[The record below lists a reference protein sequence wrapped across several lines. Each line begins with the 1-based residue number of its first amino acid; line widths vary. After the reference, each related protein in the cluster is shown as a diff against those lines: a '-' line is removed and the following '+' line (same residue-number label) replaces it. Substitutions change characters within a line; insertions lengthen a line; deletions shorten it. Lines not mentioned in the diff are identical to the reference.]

1 MNRNFNYNY
10 NYNCYPNNMD
20 RDMNNPKFFT
30 EKEGYLK
37 GNMFRN
43 LYSQYK
49 NYEPA
54 ILRPTNEQEEM
65 FLRLSE
71 KEFAAHDLNLYLD
84 LYPNDGNALDLF
96 NKYRKEANRLMME
109 YEEKYGPILI
119 SSDSLNTSPFL
130 WQTLIFPWNMEGL
143 SNV

>member
-1 MNRNFNYNY
+1 MNRDFNY

-30 EKEGYLK
+30 EIEGYLR

-65 FLRLSE
+65 FLRMSE

-96 NKYRKEANRLMME
+96 NKYRKEANKLMME

>member
-1 MNRNFNYNY
+1 MNRDFNY

-30 EKEGYLK
+30 EREGYLR

-65 FLRLSE
+65 FLRMSE

>member
-10 NYNCYPNNMD
+10 YPNMD
-20 RDMNNPKFFT
+20 RDMNNPKYFT
-30 EKEGYLK
+30 PKEGYLR

-43 LYSQYK
+43 LYKGYM
-49 NYEPA
+49 NYQPA
-54 ILRPTNEQEEM
+54 VLRPTNEQEEM

-71 KEFAAHDLNLYLD
+71 AEFAAHDLNLYLD
-84 LYPNDGNALDLF
+84 LYPNDGNALELF
-96 NKYRKEANRLMME
+96 NKYRMETNRIMME
-109 YEEKYGPILI
+109 YEKKYGPILI

>member
-1 MNRNFNYNY
+1 MNRDFNY

-30 EKEGYLK
+30 EREGYLR
-37 GNMFRN
+37 GNIFRN
-43 LYSQYK
+43 LYNQYK

-65 FLRLSE
+65 FLRMSE

>member
-1 MNRNFNYNY
+1 MNRNF

-30 EKEGYLK
+30 EKEGYLR

-65 FLRLSE
+65 FLRMSE

>member
-10 NYNCYPNNMD
+10 NYYPNNMD

-30 EKEGYLK
+30 EKEGYLR

-49 NYEPA
+49 NYEPQT
-54 ILRPTNEQEEM
+54 LRPTTEQEEM
-65 FLRLSE
+65 FLRMSE
-71 KEFAAHDLNLYLD
+71 AEFAAHDLNLYLD

-96 NKYRKEANRLMME
+96 NRYRKEANRLMMD

-119 SSDSLNTSPFL
+119 SSDSLDTSPFL
-130 WQTLIFPWNMEGL
+130 WQTQIFPWNMEGL

>member
-10 NYNCYPNNMD
+10 YPNMD
-20 RDMNNPKFFT
+20 RDMNNPKYFT
-30 EKEGYLK
+30 HKEGYLR

-43 LYSQYK
+43 LYKGYM
-49 NYEPA
+49 NYQPA
-54 ILRPTNEQEEM
+54 VLRPTNEQEEM

-71 KEFAAHDLNLYLD
+71 AEFAAHDLNLYLD
-84 LYPNDGNALDLF
+84 LYPNDGNALELF
-96 NKYRKEANRLMME
+96 NKYRMETNRLMME
-109 YEEKYGPILI
+109 YEKKYGPILI
-119 SSDSLNTSPFL
+119 NSDSLNTSPFL

>member
-1 MNRNFNYNY
+1 MNRDFNY

-30 EKEGYLK
+30 EREGYLR

-65 FLRLSE
+65 FLRMSE
-71 KEFAAHDLNLYLD
+71 AEFAAHDLNLYLD

-96 NKYRKEANRLMME
+96 NKYRKKANKLIME
-109 YEEKYGPILI
+109 YEEKTNKKLEKTTDQNKRDYLEFINDFWGVY
-119 SSDSLNTSPFL
+119 
-130 WQTLIFPWNMEGL
+130 L
-143 SNV
+143 SKI

>member
-1 MNRNFNYNY
+1 MNRDFNY

-30 EKEGYLK
+30 EREGYLR

-65 FLRLSE
+65 FLRMSE

-96 NKYRKEANRLMME
+96 NKYRKEANRLMMD
-109 YEEKYGPILI
+109 YEDKYGPILV
-119 SSDSLNTSPFL
+119 SSDSLDTSPFL

>member
-1 MNRNFNYNY
+1 MNKDFNYDY
-10 NYNCYPNNMD
+10 YPFDGN
-20 RDMNNPKFFT
+20 RDMNDPKYFT
-30 EKEGYLK
+30 EKEGYLR

-49 NYEPA
+49 NYEPMA
-54 ILRPTNEQEEM
+54 LTPTNEQEEM
-65 FLRLSE
+65 FLRMSE
-71 KEFAAHDLNLYLD
+71 ADFAAHDLNLYLD
-84 LYPNDGNALDLF
+84 LYPNDGNAIDLF
-96 NKYRKEANRLMME
+96 NRYRKEANRLRDA

-130 WQTLIFPWNMEGL
+130 WQTQIFPWNMEGL

>member
-1 MNRNFNYNY
+1 MNRDFNY

-30 EKEGYLK
+30 EREGYLR

-65 FLRLSE
+65 FLRMSE
-71 KEFAAHDLNLYLD
+71 AEFATHDLNLYLD

>member
-1 MNRNFNYNY
+1 MNRDFNY

-30 EKEGYLK
+30 EREGYLR

-43 LYSQYK
+43 LYNQYK

-65 FLRLSE
+65 FLRMSE

>member
-1 MNRNFNYNY
+1 MNRDFNYNY
-10 NYNCYPNNMD
+10 NYYPNNMD
-20 RDMNNPKFFT
+20 RDMSNPKFFT
-30 EKEGYLK
+30 EKEGYLR

-49 NYEPA
+49 NYEPQT
-54 ILRPTNEQEEM
+54 LRPTTEQEEM
-65 FLRLSE
+65 FLRMSE
-71 KEFAAHDLNLYLD
+71 AEFAAHDLNLYLY

-96 NKYRKEANRLMME
+96 NKYRKEANRLMMD

-119 SSDSLNTSPFL
+119 SSDSLDTSPFL

>member
-10 NYNCYPNNMD
+10 YPSNMD
-20 RDMNNPKFFT
+20 RDMNNPSFFNK
-30 EKEGYLK
+30 EEGYIK

-54 ILRPTNEQEEM
+54 ILRPANEQEEM
-65 FLRLSE
+65 FLRMSE
-71 KEFAAHDLNLYLD
+71 AEFAAHDLNLYLD
-84 LYPNDGNALDLF
+84 LHPNDGNALDLF

>member
-1 MNRNFNYNY
+1 MNRDFNY

-30 EKEGYLK
+30 EREGYLR

-54 ILRPTNEQEEM
+54 VLRPTNEQEEM
-65 FLRLSE
+65 FLRMSE
-71 KEFAAHDLNLYLD
+71 AEFVAHDLNLYLD

>member
-1 MNRNFNYNY
+1 MNRDFNY

-30 EKEGYLK
+30 EREGYLR

-65 FLRLSE
+65 FLRMSE

-96 NKYRKEANRLMME
+96 NKYRKEANKLMME

>member
-1 MNRNFNYNY
+1 MNRDFNYNY
-10 NYNCYPNNMD
+10 YPNNMD

-30 EKEGYLK
+30 EKEGYLR

-43 LYSQYK
+43 LYSEYK
-49 NYEPA
+49 NYEPQV
-54 ILRPTNEQEEM
+54 LRPMNEQEEM
-65 FLRLSE
+65 FLRMSE
-71 KEFAAHDLNLYLD
+71 AEFTAHDLNLYLD
-84 LYPNDGNALDLF
+84 LYPNDGNAIDLF
-96 NKYRKEANRLMME
+96 NKYRKESNRLMMA

>member
-1 MNRNFNYNY
+1 MKRDFNY

-30 EKEGYLK
+30 EREGYLR

-65 FLRLSE
+65 FLRMSE
-71 KEFAAHDLNLYLD
+71 AEFAAYDLNLYLD

-96 NKYRKEANRLMME
+96 NKYRREANRLMME
-109 YEEKYGPILI
+109 YEEKYGPILT

>member
-1 MNRNFNYNY
+1 MNRDFNY

-30 EKEGYLK
+30 EREGYLR
-37 GNMFRN
+37 GNIFRN
-43 LYSQYK
+43 LYNQYK

-65 FLRLSE
+65 FLRMSE

-96 NKYRKEANRLMME
+96 NKYRKEANKLMME